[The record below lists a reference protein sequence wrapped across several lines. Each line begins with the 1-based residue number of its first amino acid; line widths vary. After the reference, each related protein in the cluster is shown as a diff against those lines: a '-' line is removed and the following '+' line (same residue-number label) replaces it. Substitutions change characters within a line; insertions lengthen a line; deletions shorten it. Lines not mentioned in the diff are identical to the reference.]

1 MAKRKFQQRTLEKIE
16 YLHNNWV
23 TLAEFRKV
31 FPDLSQRGNIL
42 SSICSSA
49 EYSAPD
55 MFHYIVTEFRVKTTI
70 VERRYHIAFA
80 GDADFKAPRRRV
92 IYLEKEPQPV
102 RKMETL
108 ARTTEEERR
117 EIVRRINNGEDLRPK
132 SVQLLWDAIRKP
144 PKDTQE
150 TRENKIIVYGYEIQ
164 INGSHDR
171 SGGGNEGR
179 Y

>member
-1 MAKRKFQQRTLEKIE
+1 M
-16 YLHNNWV
+16 HNNWV

-42 SSICSSA
+42 SSICCSV
-49 EYSAPD
+49 ERCAPD

-70 VERRYHIAFA
+70 VERRYHIAYA
-80 GDADFKAPRRRV
+80 GDADFKSPRRRV

-108 ARTTEEERR
+108 AMTTEEERR
-117 EIVRRINNGEDLRPK
+117 EIVRRINKGEDLRPK
-132 SVQLLWDAIRKP
+132 SVQLLWDVIRKP

-150 TRENKIIVYGYEIQ
+150 TRENKVVVDGYEIL
-164 INGSHDR
+164 INGAYGTSRKD
-171 SGGGNEGR
+171 